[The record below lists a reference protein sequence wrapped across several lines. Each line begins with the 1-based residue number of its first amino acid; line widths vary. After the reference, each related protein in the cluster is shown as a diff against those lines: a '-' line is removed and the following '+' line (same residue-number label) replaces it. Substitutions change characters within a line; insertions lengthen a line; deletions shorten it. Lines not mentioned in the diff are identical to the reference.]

1 MFEALGLREIDPYW
15 INILPVIHHSKTIQP
30 AAETI
35 KMFHVDSE
43 VYESVSQLAGMW
55 GKLVTDAGCSVADED
70 GLAIRWADARFAFY
84 NALVVTSPV
93 HHAERL
99 KRLLSRSAEFMAG
112 REQPGCVW
120 IFEEMVSPDVR
131 GKINDLALDAG
142 LVSAFT
148 CWGMAGDLPSLE
160 EPSHP
165 ALRFERVTTAQHL
178 DAYASLNARAY
189 GLSETDAMATFR
201 GSRLWR
207 EEIFAY
213 VAYEG
218 SSAVACAGVCEVDGR
233 LFLVLVATD
242 TDRQRRGFGEA
253 VTRKAMYE
261 AIQATGIE
269 RVCLQATA
277 AGKPVYERIGLR
289 QNSLLQLFSRRPG

>member
-1 MFEALGLREIDPYW
+1 
-15 INILPVIHHSKTIQP
+15 
-30 AAETI
+30 
-35 KMFHVDSE
+35 MFHINSE
-43 VYESVSQLAGMW
+43 VFESVSQLTAMW
-55 GKLVTDAGCSVADED
+55 GKLNRDVGGSVADED
-70 GLAIRWADARFAFY
+70 GLAIRWADAKFAFY
-84 NALVVTSPV
+84 NALVVTGPV
-93 HHAERL
+93 DNEDQL
-99 KRLLSRSAEFMAG
+99 KRLLSRSAEFMDS

-120 IFEEMVSPDVR
+120 IFEDLVSPDVR

-142 LVSAFT
+142 LVNSFT

-165 ALRFERVTTAQHL
+165 ALRFERVTSAQHL
-178 DAYASLNARAY
+178 DSYSSLNARAY
-189 GLSETDAMATFR
+189 GLSQTDAMATFR

-207 EEIFAY
+207 DEIFAY

-218 SSAVACAGVCEVDGR
+218 SSPVACAGVCEVDGR

-242 TDRQRRGFGEA
+242 PDRQRRGFGEA
-253 VTRKAMYE
+253 VTRKAIYE
-261 AIQATGIE
+261 AIRSTGIE

-277 AGKPVYERIGLR
+277 VGRPVYERIGLR

>member
-1 MFEALGLREIDPYW
+1 MSFEMFSVD
-15 INILPVIHHSKTIQP
+15 
-30 AAETI
+30 AEV
-35 KMFHVDSE
+35 H
-43 VYESVSQLAGMW
+43 ESVNQLAGMW
-55 GKLVTDAGCSVADED
+55 GKLVRDTGSPVTDED
-70 GLAIRWADARFAFY
+70 GLAVRWADAKFSFY
-84 NALVVTSPV
+84 NALVVTDPV
-93 HHAERL
+93 ADEEQLRRL
-99 KRLLSRSAEFMAG
+99 FSRSTAFMDR

-120 IFEEMVSPDVR
+120 LFEDLVSPDVR
-131 GKINDLALDAG
+131 GKIADVALDAG

-160 EPSHP
+160 EPDHP
-165 ALRFERVTTAQHL
+165 ALRFERVASAQHL
-178 DAYASLNARAY
+178 DAYAGLNARAY

-207 EEIFAY
+207 DEIFAY

-218 SSAVACAGVCEVDGR
+218 SNPVACAGACEVDSR
-233 LFLVLVATD
+233 LFLVLVATA

-253 VTRKAMYE
+253 VTRKALYE
-261 AIQATGIE
+261 ASRATGIE

-289 QNSLLQLFSRRPG
+289 RNSQLQLFTRQPG